1 MNDLIQK
8 LKDLRE
14 RCLEACVSCD
24 PEIYAAIDE
33 IILLREIR
41 DCAKH
46 YLNQVS
52 QGRNLEI
59 PKARKSLRDAVEA
72 LGSYANASD

>member
-1 MNDLIQK
+1 MNDLIRN

-14 RCLEACVSCD
+14 RCLEARVSCD
-24 PEIYAAIDE
+24 AEIDAAINE
-33 IILLREIR
+33 INLLREIR
-41 DCAKH
+41 DRAKH

-59 PKARKSLRDAVEA
+59 PKARKSLRDAMEA
-72 LGSYANASD
+72 LG

>member
-14 RCLEACVSCD
+14 RCLEARVSCD
-24 PEIYAAIDE
+24 AEIYAAIDE
-33 IILLREIR
+33 INLLRELR

-46 YLNQVS
+46 YL
-52 QGRNLEI
+52 I
-59 PKARKSLRDAVEA
+59 
-72 LGSYANASD
+72 SDYPRPQP